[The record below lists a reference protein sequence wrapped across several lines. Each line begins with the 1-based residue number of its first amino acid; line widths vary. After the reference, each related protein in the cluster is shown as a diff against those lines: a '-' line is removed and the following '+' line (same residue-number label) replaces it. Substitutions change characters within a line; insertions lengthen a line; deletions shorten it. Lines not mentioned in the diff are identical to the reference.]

1 MKTPP
6 RLKADQLRH
15 PADKRS
21 SFNGDRRRPAEFQ
34 GFESRRKSEGLT
46 VVHGTREPSRLQAPK
61 LYPARPQQ
69 ANLPTMSYTRP
80 PSRAQRRA
88 EEAQIQREAQ
98 EKPLTA
104 RQKKMLKGKR

>member
-6 RLKADQLRH
+6 KKSAEDLRH
-15 PADKRS
+15 PKNRRS
-21 SFNGDRRRPAEFQ
+21 SFNGDEIRPAESQ
-34 GFESRRKSEGLT
+34 GFESRRNYEGLT
-46 VVHGTREPSRLQAPK
+46 VVHGTRKPSLLQAPK

-80 PSRAQRRA
+80 PSPAQRRA

-104 RQKKMLKGKR
+104 RQKKMLKGK